1 MIISVWRYSHLA
13 LAVSSFLFVL
23 TASLTGIVLAFE
35 PIQQEIETQTLPVE
49 ETSAATLISN
59 LKENY
64 LEVFGVKVDAY
75 QRVSVSVLT
84 EDGEMAEF
92 YVNPKTGE
100 KVGELAQESSVFQFA
115 RSLHRSL
122 FLKTTGRFF
131 VGLTSFLLFLI
142 SASGLILLLKRQQGF
157 RKLFSKIIKVIFLLI
172 LF

>member
-35 PIQQEIETQTLPVE
+35 PIQQEIETQTFPVE

-92 YVNPKTGE
+92 YVNPQTGE
-100 KVGELAQESSVFQFA
+100 NVGGLAQESSVFQFA
-115 RSLHRSL
+115 HSLHRSL

-131 VGLTSFLLFLI
+131 VGLTSFLLFFFLVI
-142 SASGLILLLKRQQGF
+142 SDSQLCKTYYVIR
-157 RKLFSKIIKVIFLLI
+157 RKSV
-172 LF
+172 

>member
-35 PIQQEIETQTLPVE
+35 PIQQEIETQTFPVE

-92 YVNPKTGE
+92 YVNP
-100 KVGELAQESSVFQFA
+100 
-115 RSLHRSL
+115 
-122 FLKTTGRFF
+122 
-131 VGLTSFLLFLI
+131 
-142 SASGLILLLKRQQGF
+142 SGP
-157 RKLFSKIIKVIFLLI
+157 KLRL
-172 LF
+172 